1 MVLALLTTL
10 STIATMGLLKSPL
23 HPYEA
28 NTPNP
33 HAKELEAARALYLRE
48 IDNTEGW
55 EGEGCSVF
63 HCIHNTADR
72 LMESGLWVYTE
83 HGEKKDVRLEKKI
96 LDPSENGKTV
106 VPMVS

>member
-1 MVLALLTTL
+1 MVLTLLTTL
-10 STIATMGLLKSPL
+10 LKTIATMGLLKSPL

-55 EGEGCSVF
+55 EGEGCSLF
-63 HCIHNTADR
+63 HCIHDTADR
-72 LMESGLWVYTE
+72 LMESGLWVYRARREERRKT
-83 HGEKKDVRLEKKI
+83 GEED
-96 LDPSENGKTV
+96 T
-106 VPMVS
+106 